1 MRILLVEHE
10 KQLLISLQRTLLE
23 SGFHVEAIS
32 DSDAGW
38 DFAML
43 GAYDLLILDVN
54 TPGISGHLLTRQ
66 VRANRCTVPIIA
78 LTRKDSVED
87 RIEGLNSGADMC
99 LTIPFDNRELMACI
113 NAVLRRQGTQLDN
126 LSFGNT
132 ELDLSTCTLRCGDKK
147 VRLTAKEFEVLRQ
160 LMRNGERII
169 PKETL
174 LARVWG
180 FDTNAADNHV
190 EVYMAFLR
198 KKLRSIGSNIEITA
212 IRRMGY
218 HLELKD
224 E

>member
-1 MRILLVEHE
+1 MKILLIESE
-10 KQLLISLQRTLLE
+10 RSLSLSIQGLLIE
-23 SGFHVEAIS
+23 KGFQVQALADS
-32 DSDAGW
+32 DSAW
-38 DFAML
+38 DYAML
-43 GAYDLLILDVN
+43 GNYDLLILDMSV
-54 TPGISGHLLTRQ
+54 PALSGNMLTRQ
-66 VRANRCTVPIIA
+66 VRASRCTIPIIM
-78 LTRKDSVED
+78 LMHKTSVDD
-87 RIEGLNSGADMC
+87 RIEALNSGADFC
-99 LTIPFDNRELMACI
+99 LPKPVDNRELLACV
-113 NAVLRRQGTQLDN
+113 NAVLRRQGTQMDN
-126 LSFGNT
+126 LSYGNT

-147 VRLTAKEFEVLRQ
+147 VRLTAKEFDVLRQ

-180 FDTNAADNHV
+180 FDNNAVENHV